1 MPKTKIPDEPVA
13 QQPLDNV
20 SSEPQQNAAPKTAL
34 IEIELDISEKG
45 RIEKELFQL
54 TKQELLAKNLLQ
66 QIKDKKK
73 EAEQNYLR
81 LLAQE
86 QINTQKKPAEFQLA
100 FDEFQIL
107 CE

>member
-1 MPKTKIPDEPVA
+1 MSKTKQTDEPVA
-13 QQPLDNV
+13 QQPIETV
-20 SSEPQQNAAPKTAL
+20 IETCIPGIVQAVTIKPEPT
-34 IEIELDISEKG
+34 EK
-45 RIEKELFQL
+45 EQLESELFQL

-73 EAEQNYLR
+73 EAEQNYLQF
-81 LLAQE
+81 LAKE
-86 QINTQKKPAEFQLA
+86 QINTNKKPAEFQLA

>member
-20 SSEPQQNAAPKTAL
+20 SSEPQQNTEPQPIN
-34 IEIELDISEKG
+34 IEFVDPEKK
-45 RIEKELFQL
+45 RLEAELFKL
-54 TKQELLAKNLLQ
+54 TRQELLAKNLLQ

-73 EAEQNYLR
+73 EAEQNYLHF
-81 LLAQE
+81 LSKE
-86 QINTQKKPAEFQLA
+86 QLNTNKKPADLQLA
-100 FDEFQIL
+100 FDEFQIV